1 MKLYR
6 SHKQVHAE
14 PMARGD
20 YNDYKGW
27 KIPADENPDDEGYL
41 VIYNRGTEDHYESWS
56 PKHIFDDG
64 YTEINEV

>member
-14 PMARGD
+14 PMALGD

-41 VIYNRGTEDHYESWS
+41 VIYSRGTEDHYESWS

>member
-14 PMARGD
+14 PMARGI
-20 YNDYKGW
+20 YNDYRGW

-56 PKHIFDDG
+56 PKRIFDDG
-64 YTEINEV
+64 NTEINEV

>member
-1 MKLYR
+1 
-6 SHKQVHAE
+6 
-14 PMARGD
+14 MARGD